1 MVRWNRTNK
10 TIAAVTAFAVYF
22 ALAGWSKLSWVDPVP
37 GGGRVVFRLERPFE
51 LYRPSGVSCYQ
62 LRAQEIFEALVDTED
77 DPTRSPLLLYE
88 GNQQLGPPHSRIED
102 VGTLGKGRYSHSKRG
117 LVFSASDN
125 SDVNTNGRT
134 YWAVL
139 PN

>member
-10 TIAAVTAFAVYF
+10 TIAAVAAFAVYF
-22 ALAGWSKLSWVDPVP
+22 VLAGAAKLSWVDPVP
-37 GGGRVVFRLERPFE
+37 RGRVVFRLERPFE
-51 LYRPSGVSCYQ
+51 LYSTYGVSCYQ
-62 LRAQEIFEALVDTED
+62 LRAQEVFEALADTES

-88 GNQQLGPPHSRIED
+88 GNQPLGPAHSRIED
-102 VGTLGKGRYSHSKRG
+102 IGRLGKGRYSHSKRG

-125 SDVNTNGRT
+125 SDVNTNNRN